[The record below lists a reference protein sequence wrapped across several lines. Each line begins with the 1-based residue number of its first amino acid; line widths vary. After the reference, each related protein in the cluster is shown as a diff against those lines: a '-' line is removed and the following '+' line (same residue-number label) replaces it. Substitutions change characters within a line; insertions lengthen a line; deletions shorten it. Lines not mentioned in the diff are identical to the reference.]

1 MKFATHLIA
10 APTGKDDVRYPN
22 GNTKDIIDTVLF
34 ADGKAARY
42 TKAFA
47 PTLKGVTLKETCS
60 NIHQF
65 LKQEI
70 KYSLD
75 PMGQQL
81 IKSPGRL
88 WAENR
93 KGKNSYKGGDCKSF
107 SLFTASCLRNLNI
120 PYGYRFVS
128 YNNNPTPTHVYCFV
142 PVKGSKE
149 IIIDGVWD
157 GSFNTQKPYSFKDDR
172 IMIQGAAIGNIDNSI
187 TQKKGFLQY

>member
-1 MKFATHLIA
+1 MKFATHLIS

-42 TKAFA
+42 TKDFA
-47 PTLKGVTLKETCS
+47 PTLVGSSLMETCS
-60 NIHQF
+60 NIHRF

-75 PMGQQL
+75 PLGEQL

-88 WAENR
+88 WKENR
-93 KGKNSYKGGDCKSF
+93 KSSGNPKGGDCKSF

-120 PYGYRFVS
+120 PYGYRFAS
-128 YNNNPTPTHVYCFV
+128 YNNSNPTPTHVYCFV
-142 PVKGSKE
+142 PLENGRE
-149 IIIDGVWD
+149 IIIDAVWD
-157 GSFNTQKPYSFKDDR
+157 GAFNTQKPYSFKQDK
-172 IMIQGAAIGNIDNSI
+172 IMLAGAAVGGINKNIV
-187 TQKKGFLQY
+187 QKGFLQY